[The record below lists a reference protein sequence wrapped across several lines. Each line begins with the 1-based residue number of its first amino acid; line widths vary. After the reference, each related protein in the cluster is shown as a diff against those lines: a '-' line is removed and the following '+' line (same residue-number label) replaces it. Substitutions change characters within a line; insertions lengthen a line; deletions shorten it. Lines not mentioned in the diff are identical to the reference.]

1 MKRVLA
7 PALIALA
14 AFGVAGTAEAQTP
27 PAAPAAP
34 ASPSTPST
42 PSTPSSPAKK
52 ELVQR
57 LMRLQ
62 QSDVEGFAR
71 TVVERPAAQMMQ
83 EAGMHIQRAIPADK
97 REATGRAVEA
107 EVKKYVDE
115 SYPIVRDRA
124 LKIAPT
130 TIGSVLEAKMTEQ
143 ELKALVAWLES
154 PTYKKFQQLNGEMR
168 NSFTQQLLAEAGP
181 LVEPKLMALDG
192 RIRTIL
198 GVPPAGAA
206 AGPAAPPPARPASK

>member
-14 AFGVAGTAEAQTP
+14 AFGVVGTAAAQTP
-27 PAAPAAP
+27 AAPSAP
-34 ASPSTPST
+34 PV
-42 PSTPSSPAKK
+42 SPAKK

-71 TVVERPAAQMMQ
+71 TVVERPAAQMMR
-83 EAGMHIQRAIPADK
+83 EAGLAMQQQVEPDKRDTMGRAI
-97 REATGRAVEA
+97 EA

-115 SYPIVRDRA
+115 AYPIVRDRA
-124 LKIAPT
+124 LKLAPS
-130 TIGSVLEAKMTEQ
+130 TIGAVYEAKMTED
-143 ELKALVAWLES
+143 ELKQLITWLES
-154 PTYKKFQQLNGEMR
+154 PTAKKYQSLATELRTNFSQKLIAEMPPI
-168 NSFTQQLLAEAGP
+168 LD
-181 LVEPKLMALDG
+181 PKLMALDG

-198 GVPPAGAA
+198 GVPPAGAS
-206 AGPAAPPPARPASK
+206 AGPALAPPARAASK